1 MVIFCQALVND
12 IARGVFICYFIF
24 MPERKVTS
32 IKKVL
37 LINPF
42 KLRGHQSNI
51 GVDPVV
57 SRHVG
62 QEIKT
67 GVTFPIGL
75 AYMASTLL
83 EAGFEVKLLDP
94 IAEET
99 PVEKIYQESE
109 WADAIVLP
117 FSAGHTDDVRQYRND
132 FRRKFFVLGGGYAH
146 HIADWLFKEDFGDVI
161 LCGEPEYTIVD
172 LMRAYPSYQN
182 VSGIIYKDREKIVRT
197 PDRPL
202 LTDLD
207 KLPFPARHLTNPK
220 NYWEIMFLGEPTVW
234 ILPTRGCPY
243 DCIFCA
249 QRDLNKRRVRYRS
262 PQNIVDELEEIVRKY
277 GVKNFVFFDETFN
290 FNHQFVINVCQEILF
305 RGLKIKWWCA
315 ARADRVR
322 TDVVK
327 IMKKAGCIELRF
339 GLESANDEIL
349 KYFQKGET
357 IADIR
362 RGLEIVKKEGM
373 NFSLQCI
380 FGAPQE
386 SEETIKNT
394 MTFIKEMKPFFVSFN
409 VLTPLPGSQLY
420 EQIKDK
426 IKPEDMRSF
435 DILHTK
441 YPLGRYS
448 GEELQQIIKR
458 AYLSYYLSFGFAQ
471 KTLEQALRNPKLVFG
486 LTRMLLKQAFYVYRS
501 IFRKREI

>member
-1 MVIFCQALVND
+1 MI
-12 IARGVFICYFIF
+12 
-24 MPERKVTS
+24 RK
-32 IKKVL
+32 IL

-42 KLRGHQSNI
+42 KLSGNQPNI

-94 IAEET
+94 IAESITIER
-99 PVEKIYQESE
+99 IYQESE

-117 FSAGHTDDVRQYRND
+117 FSATHADDVRQYRSD

-146 HIADWLFKEDFGDVI
+146 HIADWLFNEDLGDVI

-172 LMRAYPSYQN
+172 LMRAHPNYQN
-182 VSGIIYKDREKIVRT
+182 VLGIIYKDGKKIVRT
-197 PDRPL
+197 PARPL
-202 LTDLD
+202 LMDLD
-207 KLPFPARHLTNPK
+207 KLPFPARHLANPK
-220 NYWEIMFLGEPTVW
+220 NYWEIMFLGEPTAW
-234 ILPTRGCPY
+234 ILPSRGCPY

-249 QRDLNKRRVRYRS
+249 QYDLNRRRVRYRS
-262 PQNIVDELEEIVRKY
+262 AKNIVDEIEEAVQKY
-277 GVKNFVFFDETFN
+277 KVKNFVFFDETFN
-290 FNHQFVINVCQEILF
+290 FNDEFVISVCSEILK

-315 ARADRVR
+315 ARADRVKADIVR
-322 TDVVK
+322 L
-327 IMKKAGCIELRF
+327 MKKAGCIELRF

-349 KYFQKGET
+349 KFMKKGET
-357 IADIR
+357 VVQIR
-362 RGLEIVKKEGM
+362 RGLEITRKEGM

-380 FGAPQE
+380 FGSPME
-386 SEETIKNT
+386 SEKTIENT
-394 MTFIKEMKPFFVSFN
+394 MRFIKEMKPLFVSFN

-420 EQIKDK
+420 EQLKNK
-426 IKPEDMRSF
+426 LKPEDMKSF
-435 DILHTK
+435 DILHTR

-448 GEELQQIIKR
+448 GEELNQIIKK
-458 AYLSYYLSFGFAQ
+458 AYIGYYLSFAFGL
-471 KTLEQALRNPKLVFG
+471 KMLEQAFKNPKLVFG
-486 LTRMLLKQAFYVYRS
+486 LTKMLLKQAFYVYRS
-501 IFRKREI
+501 ILRKREI